1 MKKMGQEELIRQG
14 EIELKELVFWFS
26 LIDVTSGWL
35 EILSHLVF
43 S

>member
-1 MKKMGQEELIRQG
+1 MKKMGQEEMIRLG
-14 EIELKELVFWFS
+14 EIELKEWIFWFS

-35 EILSHLVF
+35 EILPHFVF